1 MISFLALIEV
11 GELFAFKTTVTQLI
25 IQQDNG
31 LLTWTGWQYPFQFIN
46 WITSAIVEKRF
57 VKTVQGNCYV
67 RRGKSGLSL
76 SLHFLFIFSLQSFD
90 MCFWNFFF
98 QKLFRFLKKIGFCFC
113 KLNCVLGKLFSF
125 WEINLCFGKLIY
137 VLGKWFVF
145 WVKV

>member
-11 GELFAFKTTVTQLI
+11 GELFAFKTTVIQLI

-31 LLTWTGWQYPFQFIN
+31 LLTWTGWQYSFQFIN

-98 QKLFRFLKKIGFCFC
+98 FRNLFVFWEICFCFC
-113 KLNCVLGKLFSF
+113 KMNCVLGKLFSF
-125 WEINLCFGKLIY
+125 WEINLCFEKLIY

-145 WVKV
+145 WVIV

>member
-11 GELFAFKTTVTQLI
+11 CELFAFKTTVIQLI

-31 LLTWTGWQYPFQFIN
+31 LLTRTGWQYSFQFIN
-46 WITSAIVEKRF
+46 WITSAIVENASLKRSKATAMLD
-57 VKTVQGNCYV
+57 VGN
-67 RRGKSGLSL
+67 RGFLSL
-76 SLHFLFIFSLQSFD
+76 FISSSFSLFSLLICVFGI
-90 MCFWNFFF
+90 FFF
-98 QKLFRFLKKIGFCFC
+98 RNYFVFWKICFCFC

-125 WEINLCFGKLIY
+125 WEINLCFEKLIY